1 MQLEEKQAH
10 TAHVFNVVAEGYD
23 REVLRFFPFSADQM
37 IQILRPL
44 SGWRVLDVATGTGV
58 AALSAA
64 HLIAPEGRV
73 QGIDVSSGML
83 DKAFANIQRAGIN
96 NIDLY
101 EMDAMNL
108 EFRSDYF
115 DALMCSFGIFFLPD
129 MKQALSSWKQ
139 VMKPG
144 APIVFTSFSDDA
156 FEPLMS
162 NFLEHLRVELPDF
175 DFDTLQHLAT
185 EQACEELLTAAGYE
199 SIEVSNKN
207 MGYHLRS
214 VDEWW
219 EVLWHTA
226 LRGLLMQLPA
236 DALARLRSKHLEDIK
251 QYEVEDGL
259 WLNVNVLFSRAEC
272 PKED

>member
-162 NFLEHLRVELPDF
+162 NFLEHLRVELPDL

>member
-1 MQLEEKQAH
+1 MQLEERQAH
-10 TAHVFNVVAEGYD
+10 TAHVFDVVAEGYD
-23 REVLRFFPFSADQM
+23 REVLRFFPFSADRM
-37 IQILRPL
+37 IEILRPL

-64 HLIAPEGRV
+64 GLIAPEGRV

-83 DKAFANIQRAGIN
+83 DQAFANIQRAGLN

-108 EFRSDYF
+108 EFRNDYF

-129 MKQALSSWKQ
+129 MQQALSDWKR
-139 VMKPG
+139 VLKSG
-144 APIVFTSFSDDA
+144 APIVLTTFAEDA

-162 NFLEHLRVELPDF
+162 NFLEHLKTELPDF
-175 DFDTLQHLAT
+175 DLGALQHVGT
-185 EQACEELLTAAGYE
+185 ELACEELLREAGYE
-199 SIEVSNKN
+199 NIELSRKN
-207 MGYHLRS
+207 MGYHLRN

-219 EVLWHTA
+219 EVIWHTA
-226 LRGLLMQLPA
+226 MRGLLMQLPA

-259 WLNVNVLFSRAEC
+259 WLNVNVLYSRAEC
-272 PKED
+272 PA